1 MTSNFFYTCP
11 NWFEKFRVD
20 YPMSSLCRKFLGNPS
35 RQMINRHFSVNGRAT
50 ASKFGFK
57 QHIGQIVVGKA
68 RFEAP
73 FL

>member
-1 MTSNFFYTCP
+1 MFAPASTNANVVKNFHSGKLNSCAA
-11 NWFEKFRVD
+11 
-20 YPMSSLCRKFLGNPS
+20 
-35 RQMINRHFSVNGRAT
+35 RAT